1 MNYYDET
8 LEKIKEYIDSKDY
21 LSAKAIILEELKQ
34 IYIPSDFE
42 NSLMSYM
49 NIINENMNVSK
60 SFSLNDIEAFLLK
73 DNDHQLI
80 AVEQLDKLNLREH
93 IDLCD
98 TYLKE
103 GTFKNA
109 KVLLIDSLIRQ
120 EVDYLFTYI
129 DEDNTYRFNPKN
141 LSRIEESDGFINAYK
156 ILDDY
161 YMKEPSKFV
170 MAKQL
175 LNKEMLLALPNMYNA
190 DEGRLIADRIIE
202 FIDAAFN
209 SAN

>member
-21 LSAKAIILEELKQ
+21 LSAKAIILEEFKQ
-34 IYIPSDFE
+34 LYIPADFE
-42 NSLMSYM
+42 KSLMSYM
-49 NIINENMNVSK
+49 NIINDNLNVSK
-60 SFSLNDIEAFLLK
+60 TFSLNDIEAFLMK

-93 IDLCD
+93 IELCD
-98 TYLKE
+98 NYLKE
-103 GTFKNA
+103 GTFKNS

-120 EVDYLFTYI
+120 EIDYVFTYI
-129 DEDNTYRFNPKN
+129 DDGNTYRFNPKN
-141 LSRIEESDGFINAYK
+141 LTRIEESEGFINAYK

-175 LNKEMLLALPNMYNA
+175 LNKEMLLALPIMYNA
-190 DEGRLIADRIIE
+190 DEGKLIADRIIE
-202 FIDAAFN
+202 FIDDAFN